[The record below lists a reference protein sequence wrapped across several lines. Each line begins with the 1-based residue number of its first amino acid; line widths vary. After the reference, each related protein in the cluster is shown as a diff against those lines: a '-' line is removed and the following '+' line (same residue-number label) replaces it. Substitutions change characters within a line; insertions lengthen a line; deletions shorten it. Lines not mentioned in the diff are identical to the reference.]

1 MGYRAQRQS
10 PASVLVLIA
19 LFTCKPVEAADVVG
33 GAASPLAQPKSM
45 RQVGPPPAASKAAI
59 PADKP
64 QTAEKIALGQRLFF
78 EGRLSADGPRAGTN
92 CRDPAPA

>member
-45 RQVGPPPAASKAAI
+45 RQVGLPPAAIKAAI
-59 PADKP
+59 KA
-64 QTAEKIALGQRLFF
+64 T
-78 EGRLSADGPRAGTN
+78 RLSERA
-92 CRDPAPA
+92 AA